1 MRPTLHLALLSALL
15 LPLASCRGSADPT
28 ASPSASAPGESAE
41 VAAARGRSL
50 PDADQHAPQ
59 ATSGAE
65 QPTVNPP
72 TVNPSTNP
80 STGKPA
86 AETAIFAA
94 GCFWCIEAVLL
105 RIDGVLGVESG
116 YTGGTVDNPTYDQVC
131 TGTTGHAESVRVQ
144 FDPRVLP
151 YGKLC
156 DWFFHAHDPTT
167 RNRQGNDLG
176 TQYRSAIFY
185 TSEAQHSEALAA
197 KARAQK
203 EYSREIVTE
212 ITKASTFWRAEGYH
226 QNYFANNP
234 GNPYC
239 CSVIPPKLKKLGL
252 DTKPAKAADQAK

>member
-1 MRPTLHLALLSALL
+1 ALGGG
-15 LPLASCRGSADPT
+15 RGSRAGT
-28 ASPSASAPGESAE
+28 AHHPPSAPVCGGPPG
-41 VAAARGRSL
+41 
-50 PDADQHAPQ
+50 P
-59 ATSGAE
+59 
-65 QPTVNPP
+65 
-72 TVNPSTNP
+72 
-80 STGKPA
+80 
-86 AETAIFAA
+86 
-94 GCFWCIEAVLL
+94 
-105 RIDGVLGVESG
+105 
-116 YTGGTVDNPTYDQVC
+116 
-131 TGTTGHAESVRVQ
+131 AESVRVQ

-167 RNRQGNDLG
+167 RNRQGNDVG
-176 TQYRSAIFY
+176 TQYRSAVFY
-185 TSEAQHSEALAA
+185 TSEAQRSEALAA

-252 DTKPAKAADQAK
+252 EIKPATAADQQQGRPLMPD